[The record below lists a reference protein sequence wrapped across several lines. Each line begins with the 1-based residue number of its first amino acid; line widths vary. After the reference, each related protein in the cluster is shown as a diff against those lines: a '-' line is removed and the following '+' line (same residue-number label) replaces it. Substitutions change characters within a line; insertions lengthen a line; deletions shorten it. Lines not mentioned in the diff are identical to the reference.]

1 VIAPVSVIEFN
12 ETPAYTMEQASTQL
26 EHLYIHVG
34 LLGEKLN
41 EVIKAINSL
50 DRTLASR
57 TEHLA

>member
-1 VIAPVSVIEFN
+1 MDLVPVVVFN

-41 EVIKAINSL
+41 EVIDAINAL
-50 DRTLASR
+50 ESR